1 MEFVTARDV
10 DIPALGIGTAR
21 FDSNDTCREAVETA
35 LEAGYRHVDTAQ
47 MYGTED
53 AVGAA
58 LESADVDPEEVFV
71 TTKLDDGNR
80 GHDAVLESTAE
91 SLERLG
97 TDTVDLLL
105 IHSPNDDVPIAET
118 IGAMNDL
125 QEERL
130 VRHTG
135 VSNFSVQQLR
145 DAMDVSETPIVTN
158 QVEYHPHNGQPDLLK
173 FCIDEDVVLTAY
185 SPLDVGDVGDD
196 STLVEIADRYG
207 KTPAQIAIRWHLQ
220 QPQVVTIPK
229 AADPEH
235 VRANVD
241 VFDFELTDDEMR
253 TVFDGAGG
261 LSDGLRYR
269 LEL

>member
-1 MEFVTARDV
+1 MEFVTAGDV

-158 QVEYHPHNGQPDLLK
+158 QVEYHPHNGQRTSSSS
-173 FCIDEDVVLTAY
+173 V
-185 SPLDVGDVGDD
+185 
-196 STLVEIADRYG
+196 ST
-207 KTPAQIAIRWHLQ
+207 
-220 QPQVVTIPK
+220 
-229 AADPEH
+229 
-235 VRANVD
+235 
-241 VFDFELTDDEMR
+241 R
-253 TVFDGAGG
+253 T
-261 LSDGLRYR
+261 SS
-269 LEL
+269 